1 MGSFLQDFQY
11 ALRTLLKRPAFTVVA
26 VGSLA
31 LGIGVNATIF
41 SWVERILL
49 EPIAGVPASRELF
62 SIKSVA
68 ANGDLIDSSYFDFKD
83 FRGQSKTLSDV
94 IAFKRRALYL
104 GDAPKVER
112 VWSEMVTGNFFDM
125 LGVKA
130 ILGRTFSTEE
140 QAERPGGAP
149 VAVIGENFWR
159 RRFQA
164 DPNIVGR
171 VIKLNQNAFTIIG
184 VAPAS
189 FPGTISGLS
198 FDLWVPLMMHSQ
210 LTGSWNWLEDRNARP
225 LDILARLRPGVDLE
239 RADVEVSAI
248 AKRLEAAYPGTNVH
262 IGSRVMAM
270 DESPDG
276 VQRILG
282 KLLKVLL
289 AVGAA
294 VLLIVCANVGN
305 LLLARATDRQKEFGI
320 RLSLGATRA
329 RLLRQLFTEALV
341 LALAGG
347 ALGLLAASWMT
358 RGIELL
364 VPSTD
369 LPIAIVANGFD
380 SLGFAFTLALCL
392 GTTILCGLAP
402 AWQTFHRTAQ
412 DVLRESGRGLSAGAR
427 SRALRGVLVVSELSL
442 ALIALIGSG
451 LFIQSFKNAQAA
463 NPGFQPEHVL
473 LAGVDLS
480 QSRYPAEQSITLLRR
495 LRDHLLTVPGI
506 QSASICEDVPLG
518 FSNGSWEQ
526 VDVRGYLPRA
536 GENMK
541 LYRNVISPGYF
552 DTLKIPLLAG
562 RDFNERDDTR
572 AERVAIVNETF
583 VKRYLAGGPALGHKF
598 RGWGL
603 DISIVGVARDSKYWK
618 LSEPARPYFYVPL
631 SQFFSS
637 GMGVGVEARIAD
649 RPEAFEAKLRSE
661 IQSVDPNIAIS
672 GTAPFVNYMS
682 ASYFAQKVGASLL
695 TVLGCISLGL
705 AMLGL
710 YGVMNYSMSQRSHE
724 IGIRMAVGARP
735 SQVLQLVIREGM
747 RLCLIGAVVGVVLAS
762 LVMQLAASV
771 LFGVRSNDLA
781 TCAGA
786 TFILMA
792 LALVAIW
799 LPARRA
805 SRIDPIEALRWE

>member
-1 MGSFLQDFQY
+1 
-11 ALRTLLKRPAFTVVA
+11 
-26 VGSLA
+26 
-31 LGIGVNATIF
+31 
-41 SWVERILL
+41 
-49 EPIAGVPASRELF
+49 
-62 SIKSVA
+62 
-68 ANGDLIDSSYFDFKD
+68 
-83 FRGQSKTLSDV
+83 
-94 IAFKRRALYL
+94 
-104 GDAPKVER
+104 
-112 VWSEMVTGNFFDM
+112 
-125 LGVKA
+125 
-130 ILGRTFSTEE
+130 
-140 QAERPGGAP
+140 
-149 VAVIGENFWR
+149 
-159 RRFQA
+159 
-164 DPNIVGR
+164 
-171 VIKLNQNAFTIIG
+171 
-184 VAPAS
+184 
-189 FPGTISGLS
+189 
-198 FDLWVPLMMHSQ
+198 
-210 LTGSWNWLEDRNARP
+210 
-225 LDILARLRPGVDLE
+225 
-239 RADVEVSAI
+239 
-248 AKRLEAAYPGTNVH
+248 
-262 IGSRVMAM
+262 
-270 DESPDG
+270 
-276 VQRILG
+276 
-282 KLLKVLL
+282 
-289 AVGAA
+289 
-294 VLLIVCANVGN
+294 
-305 LLLARATDRQKEFGI
+305 
-320 RLSLGATRA
+320 
-329 RLLRQLFTEALV
+329 
-341 LALAGG
+341 
-347 ALGLLAASWMT
+347 
-358 RGIELL
+358 
-364 VPSTD
+364 
-369 LPIAIVANGFD
+369 
-380 SLGFAFTLALCL
+380 
-392 GTTILCGLAP
+392 
-402 AWQTFHRTAQ
+402 
-412 DVLRESGRGLSAGAR
+412 
-427 SRALRGVLVVSELSL
+427 
-442 ALIALIGSG
+442 
-451 LFIQSFKNAQAA
+451 
-463 NPGFQPEHVL
+463 
-473 LAGVDLS
+473 
-480 QSRYPAEQSITLLRR
+480 
-495 LRDHLLTVPGI
+495 
-506 QSASICEDVPLG
+506 
-518 FSNGSWEQ
+518 
-526 VDVRGYLPRA
+526 
-536 GENMK
+536 MK